1 MNEFKEGLQS
11 LQKQNVYIKVEIT
24 ADGGHRQA
32 VKTMDCG
39 SIMRGFES
47 HCPPHF

>member
-1 MNEFKEGLQS
+1 MLKFAMKEFIFLKIVS
-11 LQKQNVYIKVEIT
+11 
-24 ADGGHRQA
+24 DGGHRQA

-47 HCPPHF
+47 HCPPHLQKESH